1 MGEIRSHRD
10 LDVWKKSVDLVTDI
24 YEITK
29 YFPKEEIYSLTNQ
42 IRRSAISIPS
52 NIAEG
57 ASRNHTKEFVQ
68 FLYISLGSC
77 SELETQLLI
86 SFKINYL
93 SKEKLDL
100 FLDRLFDLRRMV
112 LGLIRAVTRDGKRRD
127 GKSA

>member
-77 SELETQLLI
+77 SELETQLII

-100 FLDRLFDLRRMV
+100 FLDKLFDLRRMI
-112 LGLIRAVTRDGKRRD
+112 LGLIRAVTRDGRAVTKEM
-127 GKSA
+127 

>member
-1 MGEIRSHRD
+1 MIVYGKNVSKEI
-10 LDVWKKSVDLVTDI
+10 LKTNYNINKI
-24 YEITK
+24 YLSKDFNDKEILNLLKTK
-29 YFPKEEIYSLTNQ
+29 DNIIYFPKEEIYSLTNQ

-100 FLDRLFDLRRMV
+100 FLEK
-112 LGLIRAVTRDGKRRD
+112 TK
-127 GKSA
+127 